1 MKIEAVVGVPD
12 AGSWKEDV
20 AVVSWVCIWI
30 DAQPCTF
37 WVLDHEVQSDT
48 VVSVTVVGI
57 VKRTPVENTFGNRD
71 LSEQEKDQHDD
82 WQCA

>member
-37 WVLDHEVQSDT
+37 WVLDHEV
-48 VVSVTVVGI
+48 
-57 VKRTPVENTFGNRD
+57 
-71 LSEQEKDQHDD
+71 
-82 WQCA
+82 